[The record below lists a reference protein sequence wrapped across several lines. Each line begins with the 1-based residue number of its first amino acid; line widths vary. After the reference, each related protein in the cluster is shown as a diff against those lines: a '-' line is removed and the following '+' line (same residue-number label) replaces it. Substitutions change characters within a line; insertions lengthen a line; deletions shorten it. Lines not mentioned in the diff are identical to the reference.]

1 MWLLQVRQYYDDV
14 TAKSIFFP
22 SMLQHSPPSQ
32 SSTPSPP
39 NSYIHPSPPH
49 YNPARLNVNEV
60 QQTPFFRPP
69 SRGRGASAIKII
81 DPTTREER
89 RRQYY

>member
-1 MWLLQVRQYYDDV
+1 MQQ
-14 TAKSIFFP
+14 SP
-22 SMLQHSPPSQ
+22 SSQ

-39 NSYIHPSPPH
+39 NTYIHPSPPQFISAR
-49 YNPARLNVNEV
+49 PAINEV
-60 QQTPFFRPP
+60 QSAVFRPP
-69 SRGRGASAIKII
+69 SRGRGTAAIKII

>member
-1 MWLLQVRQYYDDV
+1 M
-14 TAKSIFFP
+14 FFP
-22 SMLQHSPPSQ
+22 NLIQHSPPSQ

-39 NSYIHPSPPH
+39 NSYIRPSPPH
-49 YNPARLNVNEV
+49 FNHARLINEA
-60 QQTPFFRPP
+60 QQNTIFRPP
-69 SRGRGASAIKII
+69 SGGRGTSAIKII

>member
-1 MWLLQVRQYYDDV
+1 MQ
-14 TAKSIFFP
+14 
-22 SMLQHSPPSQ
+22 QHSPRSQ

-49 YNPARLNVNEV
+49 YNPARLIVNEV
-60 QQTPFFRPP
+60 HQTPIFRPP
-69 SRGRGASAIKII
+69 SRGRGTAAIKII

>member
-1 MWLLQVRQYYDDV
+1 M
-14 TAKSIFFP
+14 
-22 SMLQHSPPSQ
+22 QHSPPSQ

-39 NSYIHPSPPH
+39 NSYIRPSPPH
-49 YNPARLNVNEV
+49 SSHARLIVNEA

-69 SRGRGASAIKII
+69 SRGRGTSAIKII